1 MKRSLNIDFVNESSK
16 IGLER
21 ANAWGEEKKCENST
35 CLSQILGLG
44 FLLPTLRSLNNLRNS
59 IPHSGG
65 CLFLQEAPGPTSLPL
80 KPIPVDLGRI

>member
-35 CLSQILGLG
+35 CLSQTMDFGAQI
-44 FLLPTLRSLNNLRNS
+44 FPTKL
-59 IPHSGG
+59 
-65 CLFLQEAPGPTSLPL
+65 
-80 KPIPVDLGRI
+80 